1 MPYQQTVTLMRSAFK
16 TLFYNRPIAKYS
28 QGKQPFLE
36 WITKKTDFYGDD
48 LKVPLRYSPN
58 AGVSNTF
65 QDAQEQKGGS
75 KYDHFLVTR
84 RHQYLMAS
92 ISREAIEA
100 SEKDV
105 GAFVKAKAAEM
116 EASMERLAQ
125 QIGADLQ
132 GDGSGLIG
140 TLVSASTANNNFVV
154 GDADIVHFEPRMR
167 LVFYTS
173 GGVLRP
179 GTAGYGVVSAV
190 DYDSNTVTLSAAD
203 GDTVTQLALAAGGTD
218 LVYPKGSKDYALQGT
233 LAWLP
238 QVRTGLAV
246 AFNNMVRSVFPSRM
260 AGIFFD
266 GSTYGMAEALERAM
280 ARARKEQAMP
290 EVIWLNFTRFADLSL
305 ELGAKCVR
313 EPFKNAGFAYDSIK
327 LSVGGREVRVL
338 ADQNFADN
346 TALALTK
353 NTLELKSLKAMPR
366 ILNESIVEAAAD
378 GIEIRYG
385 WDGNLLCN
393 SPGEN
398 VRIKLP
404 T

>member
-1 MPYQQTVTLMRSAFK
+1 MPYQQTVALMRSAFK
-16 TLFYNRPIAKYS
+16 TLFYDRPITKYS

-36 WITKKTDFYGDD
+36 WINKKTDFYGDD

-58 AGVSNTF
+58 SGVSNTF

-75 KYDHFLVTR
+75 AYTHFLVTR
-84 RHQYLMAS
+84 RHQYLLAS
-92 ISREAIEA
+92 IAREAIEA

-132 GDGSGLIG
+132 GDGSGLIA
-140 TLVSASTANNNFVV
+140 TIVSASTANNNFVV
-154 GDADIVHFEPRMR
+154 GDADIVHFEQRMR

-179 GTAGYGVVSAV
+179 GTAGYGVVAGV
-190 DYDSNTVTLSAAD
+190 DYDTNTVTLSATE
-203 GDTVTQLALAAGGTD
+203 GDTVTALALAAGGTD
-218 LVYPKGSKDYALQGT
+218 LVYPKGSKDNALQGT
-233 LAWLP
+233 EAWFP
-238 QVRTGLAV
+238 TVRTGLAV
-246 AFNNMVRSVFPSRM
+246 AFNNVTRSVFPSRL

-266 GSTYGMAEALERAM
+266 GSTYGIAEALERAF
-280 ARARKEQAMP
+280 ARARKERAMP
-290 EVIWLNFTRFADLSL
+290 DVVWLNFSRFADLSL
-305 ELGAKCVR
+305 ELGAKCIR
-313 EPFKNAGFAYDSIK
+313 EPYKVGTFAYDSIK
-327 LSVGGREVRVL
+327 LAVGGREVRVL
-338 ADQNFADN
+338 ADQNFAN
-346 TALALTK
+346 TTALAVTK

-366 ILNESIVEAAAD
+366 ILNESIVESASD

-385 WDGNLLCN
+385 WDGNLLSN

-398 VRIKLP
+398 IRIKLP
-404 T
+404 V

>member
-1 MPYQQTVTLMRSAFK
+1 MPYQQTVALMRSAFK
-16 TLFYNRPIAKYS
+16 TLFYERPITKYS

-36 WITKKTDFYGDD
+36 WVNKKTDFYGDD

-58 AGVSNTF
+58 SGVSNTF

-75 KYDHFLVTR
+75 AYTHFLVTR
-84 RHQYLMAS
+84 RHQYLLAS

-132 GDGSGLIG
+132 GDGSGLIA
-140 TLVSASTANNNFVV
+140 TIVSANAGANSFIV
-154 GDADIVHFEPRMR
+154 GDNDIVHFEQRMR

-173 GGVLRP
+173 GNVLRA
-179 GTAGYGVVSAV
+179 GVAGYGVVAGV
-190 DYDSNTVTLSAAD
+190 DYDTNTITLSATE
-203 GDTVTQLALAAGGTD
+203 GDTVTILALAAGGTD
-218 LVYPKGSKDYALQGT
+218 RVYPKGSKDNALQGT
-233 LAWLP
+233 EAWFP
-238 QVRTGLAV
+238 TDRTILGV
-246 AFNNMVRSVFPSRM
+246 SYNNVVRSVFPSRL

-266 GSTYGMAEALERAM
+266 GSAYGIAEALERGF
-280 ARARKEQAMP
+280 ARGRKERAMP
-290 EVIWLNFTRFADLSL
+290 DAVWLNFSRFADLSL

-313 EPFKNAGFAYDSIK
+313 EPYKVGTFAYDSIK
-327 LSVGGREVRVL
+327 LAVGGREVRVL
-338 ADQNFADN
+338 ADQNFANN
-346 TALALTK
+346 TALAVTK
-353 NTLELKSLKAMPR
+353 STLELKSLKAMPR
-366 ILNESIVEAAAD
+366 ILNESIVEAASD

-385 WDGNLLCN
+385 WDGNLLSN

-398 VRIKLP
+398 IRIKLP

>member
-1 MPYQQTVTLMRSAFK
+1 MRSAFK
-16 TLFYNRPIAKYS
+16 TLFYDRPITKYS

-36 WITKKTDFYGDD
+36 WVNKKTDFYGDD

-58 AGVSNTF
+58 SGVSNTF

-75 KYDHFLVTR
+75 AYTHFLVTR
-84 RHQYLMAS
+84 RHQYLLAS
-92 ISREAIEA
+92 ITREAIEA

-132 GDGSGLIG
+132 GDGSGLIA
-140 TLVSASTANNNFVV
+140 TIVSASTANNSFVV
-154 GDADIVHFEPRMR
+154 GDADIVHFEQRMR

-173 GGVLRP
+173 AGVLRP
-179 GTAGYGVVSAV
+179 GTAGYGVVAGV
-190 DYDSNTVTLSAAD
+190 DYDTNTITLSATE
-203 GDTVTQLALAAGGTD
+203 GDTVTVLALAAGGTD
-218 LVYPKGSKDYALQGT
+218 LVYPKGSKDNALQGT
-233 LAWLP
+233 EAWFP
-238 QVRTGLAV
+238 TVRTGLAV
-246 AFNNMVRSVFPSRM
+246 AFNNVVRSVFPSRL

-266 GSTYGMAEALERAM
+266 GSTFGMAEALERAF
-280 ARARKEQAMP
+280 ARGRKERAMP
-290 EVIWLNFTRFADLSL
+290 DVVWVNFSRFADLSL

-313 EPFKNAGFAYDSIK
+313 EPYKVGTFAYDSIK
-327 LSVGGREVRVL
+327 LAVGGREVRVL
-338 ADQNFADN
+338 ADQNFANN
-346 TALALTK
+346 TALAVTK

-366 ILNESIVEAAAD
+366 ILNESIVESASD

-385 WDGNLLCN
+385 WDGNLLSN

-398 VRIKLP
+398 IRIKLP
-404 T
+404 V